1 MTCQCSQLGGDRRLP
16 LGSASVPL
24 LSGDAGIAQTI
35 RKIRELVDEGVKS
48 AAVNKYAIESI
59 RRARSTPYDAVAQAY
74 AIWERVASPSEFT
87 FVNDPWGPFGP
98 KETLRPADVL
108 LANRGGD
115 CDDLNGILI
124 PSLMGT
130 IGLPTRLVT
139 VATDPDEPNT
149 FSHIYAEVEA
159 PAGSGR
165 WYAVDAARPD
175 AEFGRAPEN
184 VFRRQVWALDDSSN
198 VSSMMGIRH
207 SLAGYTQ
214 VPAYKM
220 QPGAMGGRRALGA
233 LGDDSTT
240 AQDISAITTGTANIV
255 LATEASPQN
264 IYGVV
269 NTSPGLA
276 TLSPAGYS
284 PYATSAGYIN
294 TPFGV
299 MQEGSALLLGVGAL
313 IGLVALM
320 SAFRK

>member
-1 MTCQCSQLGGDRRLP
+1 MCQCSQLGEGNRRLP
-16 LGSASVPL
+16 LGSQSVPL

-35 RKIRELVDEGVKS
+35 RQIRELVDEGVKS
-48 AAVNKYAIESI
+48 AAVNKYAVDAI
-59 RRARSTPYDAVAQAY
+59 RHANSVPYDHLSQAY
-74 AIWERVASPSEFT
+74 AIWSAVADPREFT
-87 FVNDPWGPFGP
+87 FVNDPVGPFGP

-115 CDDLNGILI
+115 CDDLNAILI

-130 IGLPTRLVT
+130 IGLQTRLVT
-139 VATDPDEPNT
+139 VATDPEDPHAFT
-149 FSHIYAEVEA
+149 HVYAEVEV
-159 PAGSGR
+159 PAGSNV

-175 AEFGRAPEN
+175 AEFGRAPEHI
-184 VFRRQVWALDDSSN
+184 FRREVWSMDDTSHAG
-198 VSSMMGIRH
+198 SMMGVRH
-207 SLAGYTQ
+207 SLAGYAQ
-214 VPAYKM
+214 VPYRKTS
-220 QPGAMGGRRALGA
+220 PGG

-240 AQDISAITTGTANIV
+240 AQDIAAITGGAANIV
-255 LATEASPQN
+255 LATEASPSN

-269 NTSPGLA
+269 NTSGGLA
-276 TLSPAGYS
+276 TTVPAGYS
-284 PYATSAGYIN
+284 PYATGANMIN